1 MDRTG
6 CHGGGPLIQREATTY
21 PFAEPATKTR
31 RTSSPSWPDTMP
43 LIEPAVRPST
53 RAVSSV
59 RPLSAGST
67 SSYRISSGDS
77 QFAAKVAATVQAN
90 GLSVWL
96 DLIDPGIDGDGPDLA
111 DYIHAV
117 LRQSKALLAVVTVNT
132 ARSWWVPFEIGIAFE
147 LSRYLASF
155 GDKHLNPSFLAKWP
169 NIPDNPRG
177 RPGENPHLQTWC
189 RKLKVLSDT
198 PTASSY
204 LAEMRSMSRA
214 Y

>member
-1 MDRTG
+1 MARYYAAYRTG
-6 CHGGGPLIQREATTY
+6 
-21 PFAEPATKTR
+21 
-31 RTSSPSWPDTMP
+31 
-43 LIEPAVRPST
+43 
-53 RAVSSV
+53 
-59 RPLSAGST
+59 GST
-67 SSYRISSGDS
+67 FYESRQFSQATQRGIDVFVSHQSGDS